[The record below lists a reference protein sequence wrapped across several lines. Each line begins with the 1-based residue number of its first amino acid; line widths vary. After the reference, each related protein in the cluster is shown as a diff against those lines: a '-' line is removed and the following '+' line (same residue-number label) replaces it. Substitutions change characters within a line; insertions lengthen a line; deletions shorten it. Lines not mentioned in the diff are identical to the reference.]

1 MSMINSANKIKSK
14 KALDF
19 ISIFSLPIL
28 STFSFSN
35 LNNKDNKH

>member
-1 MSMINSANKIKSK
+1 MSMMDSVNKIKSK
-14 KALDF
+14 SALDF

-35 LNNKDNKH
+35 LNNMDNKH